1 MNTPQSII
9 YNAWKNSE
17 KPIIYETSMARSA
30 KDGDSLPKPKSRNI
44 DERYKINDDEM

>member
-1 MNTPQSII
+1 MKFVILVI
-9 YNAWKNSE
+9 VLFWLLFCFA
-17 KPIIYETSMARSA
+17 IARSA